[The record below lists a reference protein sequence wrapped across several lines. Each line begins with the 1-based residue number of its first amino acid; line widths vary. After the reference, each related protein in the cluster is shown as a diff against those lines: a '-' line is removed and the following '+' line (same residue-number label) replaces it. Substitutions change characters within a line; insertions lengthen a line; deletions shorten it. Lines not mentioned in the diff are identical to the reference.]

1 MLNRFKALSF
11 RNKIMIT
18 SASLLILFL
27 IPVIAITFIL
37 RKTNTPPE
45 NTPPIQFEYCGTSLK
60 ELCIL
65 SFGRDGAG
73 QAILNFHVP
82 DRKFP
87 AFYLIIKSA
96 GAEHRYECKKSTDI
110 KTSVFCSGEPLSLRQ
125 TVEISIL
132 ANEDDR
138 LLATGTFFIEAF
150 LVSPQ
155 GTQAITAA
163 AGQTTVSSTA
173 PATASPVTETTAYPD
188 PAYSYP

>member
-1 MLNRFKALSF
+1 
-11 RNKIMIT
+11 MIT

-27 IPVIAITFIL
+27 IPVIAITSIL
-37 RKTNTPPE
+37 RKTSAPSE
-45 NTPPIQFEYCGTSLK
+45 KASPIQFEYCGASLK

-73 QAILNFHVP
+73 QAIINFHVP

-87 AFYLIIKSA
+87 AFYLIVKNA
-96 GAEHRYECKKSTDI
+96 GAENRYECKKNAEI

-125 TVEISIL
+125 TVEISLL

-150 LVSPQ
+150 LVSTQ
-155 GTQAITAA
+155 GTQAPLTE
-163 AGQTTVSSTA
+163 GVRK
-173 PATASPVTETTAYPD
+173 ATATPTISATEAATEAPIASDTVTPDSAYP
-188 PAYSYP
+188 YP